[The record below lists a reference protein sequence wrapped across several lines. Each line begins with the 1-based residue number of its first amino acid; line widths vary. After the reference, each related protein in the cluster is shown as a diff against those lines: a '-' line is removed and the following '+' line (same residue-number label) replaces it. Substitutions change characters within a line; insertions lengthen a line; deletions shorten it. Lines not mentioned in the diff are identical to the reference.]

1 MAPRNTTIIDKEDAA
16 LKEEEGNS
24 RRHSDDSAL
33 QTDKRRRFG
42 ATLVPK
48 RATLSIDWCARQ
60 GLMSSSS
67 MRRLIKENKKE
78 EKEMKKWAK
87 MEKKRIRTLKSSL
100 TSVESIND
108 VTESRL
114 EEKMDGSN
122 QAPGMSNSLQHPKPT
137 IERNASLRLSDLE
150 EESELSEEPSS
161 TIMDGS
167 NLSEEQRR
175 ESSHASFNY
184 DNEDSIGL
192 ENIGLQNR
200 SQDGLSRR
208 RRSIDQYDVQV
219 PDQFVDDIS
228 AMGATVITACADDKT
243 TRAIPV
249 PNQVRDDNITTAPST
264 LTQSWPSPGRQTPP
278 SSSPDK
284 ELKLEDVEKM
294 KQTRSMTLPTS
305 AVTVQRKGNHR
316 QSTLLPTDTAQN
328 ASWFANRGLMSRKS
342 MKLLKKEM
350 KKGKPKPMI
359 DLDDISLGSDISGMD
374 LNQSND
380 INDCSAEEGHPF
392 SNYTIEDEEK
402 KIDDTYAAV
411 RGSIPKLS
419 SSLHSGSKVSFR
431 KRVSEIDDE
440 ELSLEESEE
449 KMHVTIQV
457 PKKFGDDV
465 SALEFDWKASSRSL
479 KDHWAKNS
487 GGCLND
493 DDFSSDSEDEA
504 AESREVVPH
513 PHQHVLPLQLS
524 EQSLGNDESDAN
536 LDAIERLYKTPS
548 HDRATP
554 EAGGQSQKRQSI
566 LRRNTLKRISSS
578 SSQKRVSFNAR
589 TYDQRESSVEDS
601 THPNAS
607 VSSLTPCRHTNPLQ
621 FGNEVIEQQPPVF
634 DLPNLTQDKDIQV
647 EKRVSVAKSE
657 ISELTYEDIEDAV
670 HHPNLPGGDIMS
682 GSCGHVQN
690 HHMCHTIGAPGRA
703 PPTDKETALLSSSLQ
718 TGLDNIMCATAKSL
732 TDGVEEERNRAFAQL
747 IQTVLES
754 KREVGLSP
762 DEVNVLHKMVKRL
775 SDDQD
780 GESDHSTASAS
791 FEESNALLE
800 EEHVPVHNMKSSFN
814 SAGTLKVTNK
824 SKSQAEMLA
833 KVARDMSASLERS
846 RSNRSKQ
853 ESSNR
858 TGTTNN
864 IVQLALDKQNQP
876 SKQPQIP
883 VKRPPAMQPPAMQ
896 PSLAREEFPQEET
909 AKPVTFTAIKNTN
922 HIPGDDS
929 TVRDVATNTKH
940 TLKDLIGDNNK
951 MVPAPKD
958 EPISQHRSSM
968 TSSSMICL
976 VPPSSG
982 QEQLQQ
988 FKALSLPH
996 DKSDRKMEANTSRP
1010 VTNTRIDSYEDILTM
1025 GMNNLSVTMLVNI
1038 YGRLREMSLL
1048 GHASVRLRDIDVNS
1062 HQRNSRMK
1070 GLKRLKLLKPE
1081 DENKGYLETTLTAG
1095 FIVRAAID
1103 EYEMFESSPFNEN
1116 CALSQ
1121 VKKASIDYD
1130 TTMVSDF
1137 KAWVA
1142 ESLTKN
1148 FDGQCFEEGS
1158 VMRDLVDSSL
1168 EVVWISDRHP
1178 IDVNY
1183 CICVNRMASRV
1194 IVVFRGDEGVLRR
1207 VKDSTMMDHENPL
1220 SEELGN
1226 TEFIKLRA
1234 AVSKDILTPRLD
1246 TKMSIV
1252 EEIHDRVN
1260 KIRIEL
1266 TGRDPCHVT
1275 ICGHNLGGGLATV
1288 TGFYLACNNDL
1299 KLASPI
1305 QIVTFASPRV
1315 GGKEFQRSFQHL
1327 EDSGRILYARFTNL
1341 NDMISLRPF
1350 WAISGSWKFED
1361 WYKHVGMHICLDTRS
1376 IQGFDLDYRRITG
1389 LPDEL
1394 WNLIKSYFCGNSK
1407 KSSILEYHRRMRF
1420 AKKQYLIQQKRLSK
1434 RKRKKL
1440 ITLEECYALHE
1451 SFNEFDGDMKGSSS
1465 SSLLKLVLVA
1475 FFIVIEIGLLLRIM
1489 IWRWQK

>member
-1 MAPRNTTIIDKEDAA
+1 MLLFAKITTSTLSTYHKYLPSTTMAPRNNTIIDKEDAA
-16 LKEEEGNS
+16 LKEEGNS
-24 RRHSDDSAL
+24 RRHSDDSVA
-33 QTDKRRRFG
+33 QTDNRRRFG
-42 ATLVPK
+42 ATLVPL
-48 RATLSIDWCARQ
+48 RASISVDWCARQ

-67 MRRLIKENKKE
+67 MRRLTKENKKE

-87 MEKKRIRTLKSSL
+87 MEKKRIKTLKSSL
-100 TSVESIND
+100 TSVESIDD
-108 VTESRL
+108 VKESRL
-114 EEKMDGSN
+114 EEKMDNSN
-122 QAPGMSNSLQHPKPT
+122 QAPGMSNSLQHPKAT
-137 IERNASLRLSDLE
+137 IERNASLRLSELE
-150 EESELSEEPSS
+150 HEFESSEPSS

-175 ESSHASFNY
+175 ESFHTSCDEF
-184 DNEDSIGL
+184 DNDDEDSIGL
-192 ENIGLQNR
+192 ENIVGLQNR
-200 SQDGLSRR
+200 PQDGLSRR
-208 RRSIDQYDVQV
+208 SSGIDQYDVQV

-228 AMGATVITACADDKT
+228 ATCADKT

-264 LTQSWPSPGRQTPP
+264 RTQSWPSTGRQTLPP
-278 SSSPDK
+278 SSPDE
-284 ELKLEDVEKM
+284 ELKLEDVKKM
-294 KQTRSMTLPTS
+294 KQTRSMPLPTS

-402 KIDDTYAAV
+402 KIDDTTTV

-431 KRVSEIDDE
+431 TRVSEID
-440 ELSLEESEE
+440 EESEE

-487 GGCLND
+487 GGCLNVD

-504 AESREVVPH
+504 AKSKEAVVP
-513 PHQHVLPLQLS
+513 PHQLALPLQSS
-524 EQSLGNDESDAN
+524 EQLLGSDESVAD

-548 HDRATP
+548 HDRATS
-554 EAGGQSQKRQSI
+554 EAGGQSQKGQSI
-566 LRRNTLKRISSS
+566 LRRNTLKRNSSS

-589 TYDQRESSVEDS
+589 SHDQILEDDTKRARGDSSVEDS

-607 VSSLTPCRHTNPLQ
+607 VSSLTPCRHPNPLQ
-621 FGNEVIEQQPPVF
+621 FGNEVIEQQPPAF
-634 DLPNLTQDKDIQV
+634 DLPDLIQDKDIQV

-657 ISELTYEDIEDAV
+657 ISELTYETIEDAV
-670 HHPNLPGGDIMS
+670 HHPILPRGDLRS
-682 GSCGHVQN
+682 GSCENGRKHL
-690 HHMCHTIGAPGRA
+690 MCHTISAPDRA
-703 PPTDKETALLSSSLQ
+703 PPEDKETALLSSSLQ
-718 TGLDNIMCATAKSL
+718 TGLDNIMSATAKSL

-780 GESDHSTASAS
+780 GDSDHSTASAS
-791 FEESNALLE
+791 FEESNALHE
-800 EEHVPVHNMKSSFN
+800 EEPVPVQNMKSSFN

-883 VKRPPAMQPPAMQ
+883 VKRPPVMQPPAMQ

-951 MVPAPKD
+951 SSMVPAPKD

-968 TSSSMICL
+968 TSSSMFCL

-996 DKSDRKMEANTSRP
+996 DKSDRKMEANTFRP

-1178 IDVNY
+1178 SDVNY

-1361 WYKHVGMHICLDTRS
+1361 WYKVSNNCFED
-1376 IQGFDLDYRRITG
+1376 
-1389 LPDEL
+1389 
-1394 WNLIKSYFCGNSK
+1394 NS
-1407 KSSILEYHRRMRF
+1407 F
-1420 AKKQYLIQQKRLSK
+1420 P
-1434 RKRKKL
+1434 
-1440 ITLEECYALHE
+1440 
-1451 SFNEFDGDMKGSSS
+1451 
-1465 SSLLKLVLVA
+1465 SLC
-1475 FFIVIEIGLLLRIM
+1475 
-1489 IWRWQK
+1489 

>member
-1 MAPRNTTIIDKEDAA
+1 
-16 LKEEEGNS
+16 
-24 RRHSDDSAL
+24 
-33 QTDKRRRFG
+33 
-42 ATLVPK
+42 
-48 RATLSIDWCARQ
+48 
-60 GLMSSSS
+60 MSSRS

-87 MEKKRIRTLKSSL
+87 MEKKRIKTLKSSL
-100 TSVESIND
+100 TSSVESIND
-108 VTESRL
+108 VNESRL
-114 EEKMDGSN
+114 EEKMDSSN

-137 IERNASLRLSDLE
+137 IERNASLRLSELE
-150 EESELSEEPSS
+150 NEFELSEPSS
-161 TIMDGS
+161 AIMDGS
-167 NLSEEQRR
+167 TLSEEQRR
-175 ESSHASFNY
+175 ESFHASCDEFDY
-184 DNEDSIGL
+184 DDDDSIGF

-200 SQDGLSRR
+200 PQDESSRR
-208 RRSIDQYDVQV
+208 SGIDQYDVVQV

-228 AMGATVITACADDKT
+228 AMGATVITCADKT

-249 PNQVRDDNITTAPST
+249 PNQVRDENITTAPST
-264 LTQSWPSPGRQTPP
+264 LTQSWPSTGRQTLP
-278 SSSPDK
+278 SSPDN
-284 ELKLEDVEKM
+284 ESKLEDVKKM
-294 KQTRSMTLPTS
+294 KQTRSMTLSTS

-374 LNQSND
+374 LNESND

-392 SNYTIEDEEK
+392 SNYTIEDEK

-411 RGSIPKLS
+411 RGSIPSLS
-419 SSLHSGSKVSFR
+419 PSLHSGSKVSFR
-431 KRVSEIDDE
+431 TRVSEIDDE
-440 ELSLEESEE
+440 DLSLEEGEE
-449 KMHVTIQV
+449 KLHVTIQV

-504 AESREVVPH
+504 AKSREAVAP
-513 PHQHVLPLQLS
+513 PHQHALPLQLS
-524 EQSLGNDESDAN
+524 EQSLGSDESDAD
-536 LDAIERLYKTPS
+536 LDAIERLYKPPS
-548 HDRATP
+548 HDSATS

-566 LRRNTLKRISSS
+566 LRRNTQKRNSSS

-589 TYDQRESSVEDS
+589 SNDQILEDDTKRARGESSVEDS

-607 VSSLTPCRHTNPLQ
+607 VSSRTPPLQ
-621 FGNEVIEQQPPVF
+621 FGNEVIEQQPPAF
-634 DLPNLTQDKDIQV
+634 DLPDLVQDKDIQV

-657 ISELTYEDIEDAV
+657 ISELTDENIEDAV
-670 HHPNLPGGDIMS
+670 HHPNLPRGDIKS
-682 GSCGHVQN
+682 GSCENVRKHL
-690 HHMCHTIGAPGRA
+690 MCHTIGAPERV
-703 PPTDKETALLSSSLQ
+703 PPKEKESALLSSSLQ

-732 TDGVEEERNRAFAQL
+732 TNGVEEERNRAFAQL

-754 KREVGLSP
+754 KRKVGLSP

-775 SDDQD
+775 SDQD

-791 FEESNALLE
+791 LEESNSLLE
-800 EEHVPVHNMKSSFN
+800 EEPVPVQNMKCSFN

-824 SKSQAEMLA
+824 SQSQAEMLA

-864 IVQLALDKQNQP
+864 IVQLALDKQHQP
-876 SKQPQIP
+876 SKQPQTSKQPQIP
-883 VKRPPAMQPPAMQ
+883 VKRPPVMQPPAMQ
-896 PSLAREEFPQEET
+896 PILAREESPQEET
-909 AKPVTFTAIKNTN
+909 AKPVTITAIKNTN

-929 TVRDVATNTKH
+929 TVRDVTTNSKH

-951 MVPAPKD
+951 SSMVPAPKD
-958 EPISQHRSSM
+958 EPISQHGSSM
-968 TSSSMICL
+968 TSSSIICL

-996 DKSDRKMEANTSRP
+996 DMSDRKMEANTSRP

-1178 IDVNY
+1178 SDVNY

-1226 TEFIKLRA
+1226 TEFIQLRA

-1246 TKMSIV
+1246 TKISIV

-1327 EDSGRILYARFTNL
+1327 EDSGRILYARFTNV

-1407 KSSILEYHRRMRF
+1407 KSSILEYHRRMRV
-1420 AKKQYLIQQKRLSK
+1420 AKKQFSIQQKRLSK

-1451 SFNEFDGDMKGSSS
+1451 SFTEFDGDMKGSSS